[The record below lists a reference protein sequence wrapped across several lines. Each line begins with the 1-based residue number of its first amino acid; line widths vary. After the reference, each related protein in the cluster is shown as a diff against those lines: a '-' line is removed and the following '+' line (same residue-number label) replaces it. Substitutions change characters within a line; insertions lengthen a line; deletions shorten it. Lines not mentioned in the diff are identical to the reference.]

1 MTAADSPRPDDAGLA
16 GDSRQADPATTRRRA
31 LAGLGSTGLAALGLL
46 PNVPAFARGVD
57 DPGAPETFRPSEIVD
72 SGHKF
77 FGNVSRGLALT
88 VQEATK
94 RWGEPNGYILGQEAS
109 GAIVGGVRY
118 GEGTLY
124 TRNAGQ
130 RRIYWQG
137 PTVGFDVGGDGDR
150 TMMLVYNLP
159 AVKGIYRR
167 FGGVDGSAYFVGGFG
182 MTAVTNDGI
191 VVVPIR
197 TGVGARL
204 GINIGYLKFTGTPTW
219 NPF

>member
-1 MTAADSPRPDDAGLA
+1 MSSNIRGAQSAPAVPTRRAMLSGLA
-16 GDSRQADPATTRRRA
+16 GTLLIGVSARA
-31 LAGLGSTGLAALGLL
+31 VEAVEG
-46 PNVPAFARGVD
+46 R
-57 DPGAPETFRPSEIVD
+57 PGTFRPEELVD
-72 SGHKF
+72 NGHRF
-77 FGNVSRGLALT
+77 FGSMSRGLAQL
-88 VQEATK
+88 VEEATR

-137 PTVGFDVGGDGDR
+137 PSIGFDVGGDGDR
-150 TMMLVYNLP
+150 TMMLIYNLP
-159 AVKGIYRR
+159 SVAGLYRR
-167 FGGVDGSAYFVGGFG
+167 FGGVDGSAYLVGGFG
-182 MTAVTNDGI
+182 MTAVTANNV

-204 GINIGYLKFTGTPTW
+204 GINIGYLKFTERPTW

>member
-1 MTAADSPRPDDAGLA
+1 AAALLATAFAAPVLA
-16 GDSRQADPATTRRRA
+16 GPGRTAPSGPDE
-31 LAGLGSTGLAALGLL
+31 AG
-46 PNVPAFARGVD
+46 
-57 DPGAPETFRPSEIVD
+57 PGTFRPAEIVD
-72 SGHKF
+72 NGHRF
-77 FGNVSRGLALT
+77 FGSMSRGLALT
-88 VQEATK
+88 VEEATR

-109 GAIVGGVRY
+109 GAIVGGVRF

-124 TRNAGQ
+124 TRNAGK

-137 PTVGFDVGGDGDR
+137 PSIGFDVGGDGDR

-159 AVKGIYRR
+159 AVQGLYRR
-167 FGGVDGSAYFVGGFG
+167 FVGVDGSAYFIGGFG
-182 MTAVTNDGI
+182 MTAVTADDV

-204 GINIGYLKFTGTPTW
+204 GINIGYLKFTDKPTW